1 MDSLL
6 RQKLNDIET
15 LPIQQ
20 VYQMAEFKRDSDR
33 IYNEAL
39 GLRTKE
45 DKRNEQKELQK
56 RCANAIAQGDNILKE
71 ILEEDNKEQ
80 Q

>member
-45 DKRNEQKELQK
+45 DKRKE
-56 RCANAIAQGDNILKE
+56 
-71 ILEEDNKEQ
+71 
-80 Q
+80 